1 MSTVTAHF
9 LSKAQTAALLKVS
22 VRTLERW
29 ARADVG
35 PTPLRHGPRLVRYD
49 SGEVLNYL
57 RTGESGG
64 PAS

>member
-29 ARADVG
+29 ARAGIG
-35 PTPLRHGPRLVRYD
+35 PSPRKHGPRLVRYD
-49 SGEVLNYL
+49 SDEVLAY
-57 RTGESGG
+57 RRDGEPQES
-64 PAS
+64 A